1 MRTEDKLPSFTV
13 VFSSID
19 TTYYPIY
26 RLSHSKLLNPGL
38 GMYKHEVLGPFPST
52 EKKIP
57 NLTSFHSSW
66 SLLLLRSQAT
76 RERQG
81 RASLECL

>member
-1 MRTEDKLPSFTV
+1 
-13 VFSSID
+13 
-19 TTYYPIY
+19 
-26 RLSHSKLLNPGL
+26 
-38 GMYKHEVLGPFPST
+38 MYKHEVLGPFPST
-52 EKKIP
+52 EKQFP

-81 RASLECL
+81 RASLERACESIGGKMGDLVARRPDDLEL